1 MKVSIVIAVEEVTD
15 LAREN
20 IAHCLT
26 MSFADFEILLFVSHE
41 TDESFA
47 KTRIIVRS
55 DLAFNPA
62 QRRDL
67 AIDEAQGEILA
78 FIDDDAYPSRD
89 WLAQAIAYF
98 DDPAIA
104 AVGGPGVTPP
114 ADNVRKQVSGW
125 SSASPLGGGPSAA
138 YRFIPGRKREVDDY
152 PSMNLIVRKSDFA
165 MVGGFDSNYWP
176 GEDTKLCSD
185 LTLKIGKRIIYDPEV
200 LVYHHRRAI
209 FKDHLRQNGRYGFH
223 RGHFAR
229 VLPQTSRKLAYFLPS
244 IFTVFLFAGL
254 IFSLIS
260 FLVNP
265 LPFPLPRLRFLLL
278 TSYCLLLTSYF
289 LLLLLNSLW
298 VWKRCRNYK
307 MALLTIPTIFL
318 THFWYGVQFIF
329 GLTVGKIK
337 R

>member
-1 MKVSIVIAVEEVTD
+1 MKVSIVIAVEEVND

-26 MSFADFEILLFVSHE
+26 MNFTDFEILLFVSHE
-41 TDESFA
+41 TAESFA
-47 KTRIIVRS
+47 KTRIVVRS

-67 AIDEAQGEILA
+67 AIDEARGAILA
-78 FIDDDAYPSRD
+78 FIDDDAYPSSD
-89 WLAQAIAYF
+89 WLTHAVPYF
-98 DDPAIA
+98 EDPTIA
-104 AVGGPGVTPP
+104 AVGGPGVTPTE
-114 ADNVRKQVSGW
+114 DNLRKQVSGW

-152 PSMNLIVRKSDFA
+152 PSMNLLVRKSDFL

-185 LTLKIGKRIIYDPEV
+185 LTLKIGKRIVYDPEV

-209 FKDHLRQNGRYGFH
+209 FKDHLKQNGRYGFH

-244 IFTVFLFAGL
+244 CFVTFLILGPFLFLFINA
-254 IFSLIS
+254 IR
-260 FLVNP
+260 VY
-265 LPFPLPRLRFLLL
+265 FLLL
-278 TSYCLLLTSYF
+278 TAYF
-289 LLLLLNSLW
+289 LLLFFNSFW
-298 VWKRCRNYK
+298 VWQRSKNYK
-307 MALLTIPTIFL
+307 VALLTIPTIFL
-318 THFWYGVQFIF
+318 THVWYGIQFIF
-329 GLTVGKIK
+329 GLSLGKIK